1 MLLLLSY
8 NRQTVKIKE
17 GLYRITPTEG
27 NHLTQTNIK
36 EDETRVFC
44 MSAFVINKLDAED
57 WTEWTDAE
65 KISFEAEQ
73 KKSEVEEN
81 NGRFAVVNR

>member
-1 MLLLLSY
+1 M
-8 NRQTVKIKE
+8 NIVKIKE

-27 NHLTQTNIK
+27 NHLTQTNLK

-73 KKSEVEEN
+73 KKSEAEEN
-81 NGRFAVVNR
+81 NGRFTVVNR